1 MKIFNRELRGLKLF
15 KEYEVKVSVH
25 DINKISKRIK
35 GSASLLKTVV
45 QLDIYYDYEKTL
57 FLKDE
62 HFRLRVEYEQDSGE
76 VKHVELAWKGPRQG
90 KYIEVRE
97 DISVQILPIDLE
109 NLKIMLKKLEF
120 KPFVII
126 KKIRE
131 RYRIDGIELE
141 FDKNVELVKA
151 KGETVPLGS
160 FLQASVETSL
170 NQDHGNVKKQLW
182 EYLSKLG
189 FKHND
194 WVEKSYIELAL
205 ERLKNKNG
213 ENHDNTFPS
222 RVSEEIRKSYA
233 KEDPKDQE
241 KGKPY
246 N

>member
-1 MKIFNRELRGLKLF
+1 MK
-15 KEYEVKVSVH
+15 VPVH

-45 QLDIYYDYEKTL
+45 QLDIYYDYKKTL

-62 HFRLRVEYEQDSGE
+62 HFRLRVEYDQDSRE
-76 VKHVELAWKGPRQG
+76 VKHVELAWKGPRRG

-97 DISVQILPIDLE
+97 DISVQILPSDLE
-109 NLKIMLKKLEF
+109 NLKRILKKLEF
-120 KPFVII
+120 KPFAII
-126 KKIRE
+126 KKTRE

-151 KGETVPLGS
+151 KGETSPLGS
-160 FLQASVETSL
+160 FLQASLETSL
-170 NQDHGNVKKQLW
+170 NQDPENVKKQLW

-189 FKHND
+189 FKHSD

-213 ENHDNTFPS
+213 GEYGNTSPS
-222 RVSEEIRKSYA
+222 RISEEIRESYT
-233 KEDPKDQE
+233 KENTKNQ
-241 KGKPY
+241 KKRKPHH
-246 N
+246 